1 MRAYRTEQIVPES
14 HLLTLQ
20 LPPGTP
26 TGPAQIIVLFDES
39 AGATAAEPGVPAIPA
54 FAGLEDF
61 MRWLQTQPPTGRSAA
76 EIARQIDDERGAW
89 D

>member
-26 TGPAQIIVLFDES
+26 TGPARIIVLFDED
-39 AGATAAEPGVPAIPA
+39 AGAAAEPDAPAGQA

-76 EIARQIDDERGAW
+76 EITRQIEDERGAW